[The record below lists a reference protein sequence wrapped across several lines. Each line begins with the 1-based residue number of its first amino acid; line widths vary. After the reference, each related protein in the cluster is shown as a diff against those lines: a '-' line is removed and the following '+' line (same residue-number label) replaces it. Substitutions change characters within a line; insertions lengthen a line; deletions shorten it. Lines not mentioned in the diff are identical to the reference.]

1 MIVNEVTIRHE
12 GMIWHERTS
21 VVRGGSDVRGQLDVR
36 GRLDVKGLSHVEGTI
51 GHEVT
56 FGYEGTI
63 RHEGMMMTCRDDQIW
78 GMIRVKGTILWKSSC
93 AKHSL
98 ESRARQC
105 PEFLVIVIFHTMDCS
120 Y

>member
-1 MIVNEVTIRHE
+1 MIGCKGTIPC
-12 GMIWHERTS
+12 G
-21 VVRGGSDVRGQLDVR
+21 
-36 GRLDVKGLSHVEGTI
+36 GTI
-51 GHEVT
+51 GHEGT
-56 FGYEGTI
+56 IGREGTI
-63 RHEGMMMTCRDDQIW
+63 RYE

-98 ESRARQC
+98 GSRARQR